1 MGKCKN
7 RVTKIQDFLNYVN
20 RGIYV
25 SRGDIY
31 VSRSGIYVSRGDIY
45 VNRDIL
51 DADAV
56 TDRAND
62 MLQIS
67 SVPSTHVAFGKY
79 KTAVAVAFLSS
90 HSGFGNAFVIC
101 TAKSYRVI
109 YADHTS
115 ADHTSFPAKSSST
128 EVSIFSIVPSS
139 QAAATCGSSGS
150 LATLLIL

>member
-1 MGKCKN
+1 MRTNYLIGAVFSVRFLGKCKN

-31 VSRSGIYVSRGDIY
+31 VSRDDIYVSRDGIYVSRDGIY

-67 SVPSTHVAFGKY
+67 SVPSTHVSFGKH
-79 KTAVAVAFLSS
+79 KTAVAVAF
-90 HSGFGNAFVIC
+90 
-101 TAKSYRVI
+101 
-109 YADHTS
+109 
-115 ADHTSFPAKSSST
+115 
-128 EVSIFSIVPSS
+128 
-139 QAAATCGSSGS
+139 
-150 LATLLIL
+150 

>member
-1 MGKCKN
+1 MRTNYLIGAVFSVRFLGKCKN

-25 SRGDIY
+25 SRDDIY
-31 VSRSGIYVSRGDIY
+31 VSRDGIYVSRGGIY

-67 SVPSTHVAFGKY
+67 SVPSTHVSFGKY
-79 KTAVAVAFLSS
+79 KTAVAVAF
-90 HSGFGNAFVIC
+90 
-101 TAKSYRVI
+101 
-109 YADHTS
+109 
-115 ADHTSFPAKSSST
+115 
-128 EVSIFSIVPSS
+128 
-139 QAAATCGSSGS
+139 
-150 LATLLIL
+150 

>member
-1 MGKCKN
+1 MRTNYLIGAVFSVRFLGKCKN

-31 VSRSGIYVSRGDIY
+31 VSRSGIYVSRDDIYVSRDGIYVSRGGIY

-79 KTAVAVAFLSS
+79 KTAVAVAF
-90 HSGFGNAFVIC
+90 
-101 TAKSYRVI
+101 
-109 YADHTS
+109 
-115 ADHTSFPAKSSST
+115 
-128 EVSIFSIVPSS
+128 
-139 QAAATCGSSGS
+139 
-150 LATLLIL
+150 

>member
-1 MGKCKN
+1 MRTNYFIGAVFSIRFLGKCKN

-25 SRGDIY
+25 SRDDIY
-31 VSRSGIYVSRGDIY
+31 LSRDGIYVSRGGIY

-67 SVPSTHVAFGKY
+67 SVPSTHVSFGKY
-79 KTAVAVAFLSS
+79 KTAVAVAF
-90 HSGFGNAFVIC
+90 
-101 TAKSYRVI
+101 
-109 YADHTS
+109 
-115 ADHTSFPAKSSST
+115 
-128 EVSIFSIVPSS
+128 
-139 QAAATCGSSGS
+139 
-150 LATLLIL
+150 

>member
-1 MGKCKN
+1 MRTNYLIGAVFSVRFLGKCKN

-79 KTAVAVAFLSS
+79 KTAVAVAF
-90 HSGFGNAFVIC
+90 
-101 TAKSYRVI
+101 
-109 YADHTS
+109 
-115 ADHTSFPAKSSST
+115 
-128 EVSIFSIVPSS
+128 
-139 QAAATCGSSGS
+139 
-150 LATLLIL
+150 

>member
-25 SRGDIY
+25 SRDDIY
-31 VSRSGIYVSRGDIY
+31 VSRDGIYVSRGGIY
-45 VNRDIL
+45 VNWDIL

-79 KTAVAVAFLSS
+79 KTAVAVAF
-90 HSGFGNAFVIC
+90 
-101 TAKSYRVI
+101 
-109 YADHTS
+109 
-115 ADHTSFPAKSSST
+115 
-128 EVSIFSIVPSS
+128 
-139 QAAATCGSSGS
+139 
-150 LATLLIL
+150 

>member
-1 MGKCKN
+1 MRTNYLIGAVFSVRFLGKCKN

-31 VSRSGIYVSRGDIY
+31 VSRDDIYVNHDGIYVSRGGIY

-67 SVPSTHVAFGKY
+67 SVPSTHVSFGKY
-79 KTAVAVAFLSS
+79 KTAVAVAF
-90 HSGFGNAFVIC
+90 
-101 TAKSYRVI
+101 
-109 YADHTS
+109 
-115 ADHTSFPAKSSST
+115 
-128 EVSIFSIVPSS
+128 
-139 QAAATCGSSGS
+139 
-150 LATLLIL
+150 

>member
-1 MGKCKN
+1 MRTDYLIGAVFSVRFLGKCKN

-25 SRGDIY
+25 SRDDIY
-31 VSRSGIYVSRGDIY
+31 VSRDGIYVSRGGIY

-79 KTAVAVAFLSS
+79 KTAVAVAF
-90 HSGFGNAFVIC
+90 
-101 TAKSYRVI
+101 
-109 YADHTS
+109 
-115 ADHTSFPAKSSST
+115 
-128 EVSIFSIVPSS
+128 
-139 QAAATCGSSGS
+139 
-150 LATLLIL
+150 

>member
-1 MGKCKN
+1 MRTNYLIGAVFSVRFLGKCKN

-25 SRGDIY
+25 NRGDIY
-31 VSRSGIYVSRGDIY
+31 VSRDDIYVSRDGIYISRGGIY

-67 SVPSTHVAFGKY
+67 SVPSTHVSFGKY
-79 KTAVAVAFLSS
+79 KTAVAVAF
-90 HSGFGNAFVIC
+90 
-101 TAKSYRVI
+101 
-109 YADHTS
+109 
-115 ADHTSFPAKSSST
+115 
-128 EVSIFSIVPSS
+128 
-139 QAAATCGSSGS
+139 
-150 LATLLIL
+150 

>member
-1 MGKCKN
+1 MRTNYLIGAVFSVRFLGKCKN

-25 SRGDIY
+25 SRDDIY
-31 VSRSGIYVSRGDIY
+31 VSRDGIYVSRGGIY
-45 VNRDIL
+45 VNWDIL

-79 KTAVAVAFLSS
+79 KTAVAVAF
-90 HSGFGNAFVIC
+90 
-101 TAKSYRVI
+101 
-109 YADHTS
+109 
-115 ADHTSFPAKSSST
+115 
-128 EVSIFSIVPSS
+128 
-139 QAAATCGSSGS
+139 
-150 LATLLIL
+150 

>member
-25 SRGDIY
+25 SRDDIY
-31 VSRSGIYVSRGDIY
+31 VSRDGIYVSRDGIY
-45 VNRDIL
+45 VNWDIL

-67 SVPSTHVAFGKY
+67 SVPSTHVSFGKY
-79 KTAVAVAFLSS
+79 KTAVAVAF
-90 HSGFGNAFVIC
+90 
-101 TAKSYRVI
+101 
-109 YADHTS
+109 
-115 ADHTSFPAKSSST
+115 
-128 EVSIFSIVPSS
+128 
-139 QAAATCGSSGS
+139 
-150 LATLLIL
+150 